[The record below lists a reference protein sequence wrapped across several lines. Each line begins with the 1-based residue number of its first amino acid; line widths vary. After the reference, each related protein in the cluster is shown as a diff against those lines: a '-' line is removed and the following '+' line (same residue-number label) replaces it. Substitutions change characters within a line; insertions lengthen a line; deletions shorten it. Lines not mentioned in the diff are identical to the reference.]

1 VFHIALEK
9 AWILNTWDRS
19 MIPKPFSRA
28 LMRVSRKMPVP
39 ADSDDSAK
47 ERFQAELQASL
58 ERVREFAEANV
69 GNVGTTEFPVIKS

>member
-28 LMRVSRKMPVP
+28 LMRVSRKISVP
-39 ADSDDSAK
+39 PDADDSEK

-58 ERVREFAEANV
+58 ERVREFAEAHV
-69 GNVGTTEFPVIKS
+69 GKVGTTEFPVIKS